1 MERTPRPEK
10 VAVVDEVRER
20 FESSAAVLLTE
31 YRGINVTDMG
41 TLRRSL
47 RAAGGEYKIYKN
59 TLVRLAIAD
68 LGVDGLTELMV
79 GPTALAFA
87 DGDAAAVAKA
97 LKDFQ
102 GTNDNLVIKGAVLG
116 SDLLSEAQ
124 VMALA
129 SLPSRDELLAKF
141 AGGLQAPMSQ
151 FAALLQATVSKF
163 AYALSALIDANGGPV
178 APAEE
183 EVAAEAPAAEEP
195 AADESAESEEPAAEA
210 AAEEAPEEEAADEAP
225 AEEAAAEEA
234 PAAEDAPAE
243 EAAAEEAPA
252 EDAPAAEADDAEA
265 EEEESQEES

>member
-20 FESSAAVLLTE
+20 FESAAAVLLTE
-31 YRGINVTDMG
+31 YRGINVTDMSA
-41 TLRRSL
+41 LRRSL

-79 GPTALAFA
+79 GPTALAFV
-87 DGDAAAVAKA
+87 DDDAAAVAKA

-102 GTNDNLVIKGAVLG
+102 GNNDSLVIKGAVLG
-116 SDLLSEAQ
+116 NDLLSEAQ

-129 SLPSRDELLAKF
+129 SLPSRDELLSKF
-141 AGGLQAPMSQ
+141 AGGLQAPMST

-178 APAEE
+178 TPAED
-183 EVAAEAPAAEEP
+183 EVAAE
-195 AADESAESEEPAAEA
+195 EA
-210 AAEEAPEEEAADEAP
+210 VP
-225 AEEAAAEEA
+225 AEEAV
-234 PAAEDAPAE
+234 
-243 EAAAEEAPA
+243 
-252 EDAPAAEADDAEA
+252 AAEADNAEA
-265 EEEESQEES
+265 DEEESTEES

>member
-10 VAVVDEVRER
+10 VAVVDEVRDR

-41 TLRRSL
+41 ALRRSL

-79 GPTALAFA
+79 GPTALAFV
-87 DGDAAAVAKA
+87 DDDAAAVAKA

-116 SDLLSEAQ
+116 SDLLTEAQ

-178 APAEE
+178 AAEESAPAEE
-183 EVAAEAPAAEEP
+183 APAEET
-195 AADESAESEEPAAEA
+195 AEA
-210 AAEEAPEEEAADEAP
+210 AAEEAPAEEAADEAP
-225 AEEAAAEEA
+225 AEEAAAEAAEAAEA
-234 PAAEDAPAE
+234 PSEEAAEEPAE
-243 EAAAEEAPA
+243 EPTAEAPA
-252 EDAPAAEADDAEA
+252 EDAPAAEAEEVAA
-265 EEEESQEES
+265 EEESEEES